1 MKLARWFNVTLLAAF
16 CWLLPP
22 AALADPFVVVGQVDT
37 FTGGSSQGWHTGGP
51 MVPPQPATV
60 VLGGPG
66 GPGDHFMLLTATGG
80 GGPLSR
86 LTVINSSQWAG
97 NYLAAGIV
105 AITMD
110 LNNLGQ
116 TDLSLRLL
124 FEDPMMGPP
133 MNLAFSTVP
142 VFLSAGSGWT
152 SVTFLIRPEDLT
164 AGLGTV
170 NGALMNATAIRLFHN
185 PAADFPG
192 PPVVAQLGVDNIRAT
207 GPAAIPE
214 PATLLLLGTG
224 IAGVAVKVRKGRK
237 TKKNEEE

>member
-22 AALADPFVVVGQVDT
+22 AVLADPLVVVGQVDT

-51 MVPPQPATV
+51 NVPPQPATV

-97 NYLAAGIV
+97 NYLAAGVV

-170 NGALMNATAIRLFHN
+170 NGALMNATTIRLFHN

-192 PPVVAQLGVDNIRAT
+192 PPVVAQLGVDNIRAI

-237 TKKNEEE
+237 INKNEEE

>member
-1 MKLARWFNVTLLAAF
+1 
-16 CWLLPP
+16 
-22 AALADPFVVVGQVDT
+22 
-37 FTGGSSQGWHTGGP
+37 
-51 MVPPQPATV
+51 
-60 VLGGPG
+60 
-66 GPGDHFMLLTATGG
+66 MLLTATGG

-97 NYLAAGIV
+97 NYLAAGVV

-170 NGALMNATAIRLFHN
+170 DGALMNATTIRLFHN
-185 PAADFPG
+185 PGADFPG
-192 PPVVAQLGVDNIRAT
+192 PSVVAQLGVDNIRAT
-207 GPAAIPE
+207 GPAPIPE

-224 IAGVAVKVRKGRK
+224 IAAVAEKVRKGRK
-237 TKKNEEE
+237 TNKDEEE